1 MQNQKNI
8 KKLLLV
14 NKNGWHQSPLT
25 PKQMLSIN
33 SSSNYLFKLNEEL
46 LIKSK
51 EDNQTELYK
60 CCIRSVYRNSKNA
73 RIFTKEIALHALSK
87 NLSLEDFYIT
97 KPYLLYHLPND
108 KKEEGHFHTDYLKGV
123 GFSITS
129 WTSLDNYRLIYPPL
143 TLINRSHS
151 QLGNLVYRLIRRFKI
166 TDRQY
171 TKIYKLLRKKS
182 IDIKPEANN
191 TFIWDSNL
199 IHKGNLN
206 TGPKVHFAAAIRIT
220 ELPLYYEPS
229 IKIKDLLNDKYI
241 SPKNKAIDCMKLYR
255 YANNWLSKIA
265 NHNGTIFNFVDEFYE
280 SSRNEIRE
288 EYLESLGF
296 AFSIFAQR
304 YVNEPYSL
312 KCDLFSYLISLD
324 NIVSLE
330 RFLMSLK
337 KSEQK
342 KILAKISEYRD
353 FKSYQE
359 NFILHKL
366 DLTRYRDLKN
376 DNAIISW

>member
-1 MQNQKNI
+1 MRNEKSI
-8 KKLLLV
+8 KKLSLV
-14 NKNGWHQSPLT
+14 NRNGWHHSVLT
-25 PKQMLSIN
+25 PKQMLSRN
-33 SSSNYLFKLNEEL
+33 SSSNYLFKLHEEL
-46 LIKSK
+46 LFEAK

-60 CCIRSVYRNSKNA
+60 CCVRSIFRNSKNA
-73 RIFTKEIALHALSK
+73 RIFVKEIALNALSHD
-87 NLSLEDFYIT
+87 LSLESFYIT
-97 KPYLLYHLPND
+97 KPYLLYHLPYD

-129 WTSLDNYRLIYPPL
+129 WTSLDNYQLIYPPI
-143 TLINRSHS
+143 TFINKSHS

-171 TKIYKLLRKKS
+171 IKIYKLLKKKS
-182 IDIKPEANN
+182 IDIKPHANN

-206 TGPKVHFAAAIRIT
+206 IGSKAHFAVAIRIT
-220 ELPLYYEPS
+220 QLPLYYEPS
-229 IKIKDLLNDKYI
+229 IKIIDLLNDKHI
-241 SPKNKAIDCMKLYR
+241 SPKKKIINCKKLYS
-255 YANNWLSKIA
+255 YANDWLNKII
-265 NHNGTIFNFVDEFYE
+265 NHTGTIYNFVDEFYE
-280 SSRNEIRE
+280 STRNEIRE

-304 YVNEPYSL
+304 YPNKSYSS

-330 RFLMSLK
+330 RFLMSIS
-337 KSEQK
+337 KSERK
-342 KILAKISEYRD
+342 KILDKISGYRK
-353 FKSYQE
+353 FNSYQE

-366 DLTRYRDLKN
+366 NLMQNKDLKHN
-376 DNAIISW
+376 NAIISW

>member
-1 MQNQKNI
+1 MRNQKNI
-8 KKLLLV
+8 KKLSLV
-14 NKNGWHQSPLT
+14 NKNGWHQSLLT

-33 SSSNYLFKLNEEL
+33 SSSNYLFKLHEEL
-46 LIKSK
+46 LIEAK
-51 EDNQTELYK
+51 EDNQTELFK
-60 CCIRSVYRNSKNA
+60 CCIRSVFRNSKNA
-73 RIFTKEIALHALSK
+73 RIFAKEIALHALSQD
-87 NLSLEDFYIT
+87 LSLKGFYIT
-97 KPYLLYHLPND
+97 KPYLLYHLPDD

-123 GFSITS
+123 GFSMTS
-129 WTSLDNYRLIYPPL
+129 WTSLDNYRLIYPPI

-151 QLGNLVYRLIRRFKI
+151 QLGNLLYRLIRRFKI

-171 TKIYKLLRKKS
+171 IKIYKLLKKKS

-206 TGPKVHFAAAIRIT
+206 TGSKAHFAVAIRIT

-229 IKIKDLLNDKYI
+229 IKIKDLLNDKHI
-241 SPKNKAIDCMKLYR
+241 LPKNKVIDCRKLYS
-255 YANNWLSKIA
+255 YANNWLNKII
-265 NHNGTIFNFVDEFYE
+265 NHSGTIYNFVDKFYE
-280 SSRNEIRE
+280 TSRNEIRE

-304 YVNEPYSL
+304 YPNQPYSL

-330 RFLMSLK
+330 RFLISLRK
-337 KSEQK
+337 YEQK
-342 KILAKISEYRD
+342 KILVKISEYRD
-353 FKSYQE
+353 FNSYQE
-359 NFILHKL
+359 NFILRKL
-366 DLTRYRDLKN
+366 NLTRNSDLRH
-376 DNAIISW
+376 DGAIITW